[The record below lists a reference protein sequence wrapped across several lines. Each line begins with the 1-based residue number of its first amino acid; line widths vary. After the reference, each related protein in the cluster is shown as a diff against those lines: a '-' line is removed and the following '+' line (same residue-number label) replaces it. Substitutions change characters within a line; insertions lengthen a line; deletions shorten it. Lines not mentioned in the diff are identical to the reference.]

1 MIIKLREGCSIS
13 SNDFIFKVHNQIGT
27 EDIDSGTISPQ
38 NIASWELFH
47 DTDLGKDVQNF
58 LEDMKEKPI
67 SIRIP
72 DLEQKFH
79 LKTLHHRNKMVNSM
93 FSTTAVILLIAFLV
107 LCFCIYRKNRPVVV
121 PQFPRSDPIQ
131 SSITMSSLISS
142 EVETP
147 LESQSTSCET
157 NISNVKSGAPK
168 GKTKLNP
175 SILSN

>member
-1 MIIKLREGCSIS
+1 
-13 SNDFIFKVHNQIGT
+13 
-27 EDIDSGTISPQ
+27 
-38 NIASWELFH
+38 
-47 DTDLGKDVQNF
+47 
-58 LEDMKEKPI
+58 MKEKPI

-79 LKTLHHRNKMVNSM
+79 LKILHHRNKMVNSM

-157 NISNVKSGAPK
+157 NISNVKPGAPK

-175 SILSN
+175 SILSNWYAAKYRWFHSNQCVHVNMIKFICIKCLISIKFIRIGKIQLLLFVGV